1 MGVMTDE
8 LQVFKSRFGRDGKT
22 ESPHLLCRSRLRN
35 PQQTLQQDEEIT
47 IYQSQMDFGTGKLY
61 LLRVFV
67 NITLDPAVIVTVYRT
82 SQIKK
87 HWRNP

>member
-1 MGVMTDE
+1 MN
-8 LQVFKSRFGRDGKT
+8 FRFSSHALEEIEKRKIPISLV
-22 ESPHLLCRSRLRN
+22 EVVLEN

-47 IYQSQMDFGTGKLY
+47 AYQSQLDFGTGKLY
-61 LLRVFV
+61 LLRVFI
-67 NITLDPAVIVTVYRT
+67 NITIDPAVVVTVYRT

>member
-1 MGVMTDE
+1 MS
-8 LQVFKSRFGRDGKT
+8 FRFSNHALEEMEKRKVPISFVETVLED
-22 ESPHLLCRSRLRN
+22 
-35 PQQTLQQDEEIT
+35 PQQILQQDEEIT

-61 LLRVFV
+61 LLRVFI
-67 NITLDPAVIVTVYRT
+67 NTTLDPAIVVTVYRT

>member
-1 MGVMTDE
+1 MN
-8 LQVFKSRFGRDGKT
+8 FRFSSHALEEIEKRKISISLVEVVLD
-22 ESPHLLCRSRLRN
+22 N

-47 IYQSQMDFGTGKLY
+47 IYQSQLDFGTGKLY
-61 LLRVFV
+61 LLRVFI
-67 NITLDPAVIVTVYRT
+67 NITIDPAVVVTVYRT

>member
-1 MGVMTDE
+1 MN
-8 LQVFKSRFGRDGKT
+8 FRFSNHALEEMEKRKVPISFV
-22 ESPHLLCRSRLRN
+22 EAVLEN

-47 IYQSQMDFGTGKLY
+47 IYQSQIDFGTGKLY
-61 LLRVFV
+61 LLRVFI
-67 NITLDPAVIVTVYRT
+67 NTIIDPAVIVTVYRT